1 MLSITFVY
9 DSLQLV
15 KTCTVLNPVADFN
28 LLLAYFLNYDLKVT
42 FHDLGCSLLNNFRVE
57 LVNSFT
63 FGLVSSKVCVELLIQ
78 LFGHKRN
85 QLDVAQ
91 FTLVDA

>member
-15 KTCTVLNPVADFN
+15 KTCTVLNPAADFN

-42 FHDLGCSLLNNFRVE
+42 FHDLGCSLLYNFRVE
-57 LVNSFT
+57 LVNSLT
-63 FGLVSSKVCVELLIQ
+63 FGFVSSKVFVELL
-78 LFGHKRN
+78 
-85 QLDVAQ
+85 
-91 FTLVDA
+91 